1 MRAAA
6 SFDCSVCG
14 KPLGTRRVRQGLT
27 AHSGCRR
34 ALSPAAVD
42 YALGLARATLLR
54 VRTTNLAGDRELAL
68 LLLQATRQAAQLIQD
83 LQKLRSYVGKPSGT
97 TKAPS
102 AS

>member
-1 MRAAA
+1 MRAAVP
-6 SFDCSVCG
+6 FDCEVCG

-27 AHSGCRR
+27 AHRGCRN

-42 YALGLARATLLR
+42 HALGLAQATLAR
-54 VRTTNLAGDRELAL
+54 VRNTDLAGDRELAL
-68 LLLQATRQAAQLIQD
+68 LLLQATRQAAQLILD
-83 LQKLRSYVGKPSGT
+83 LQRLRTFVGKPGGS

>member
-14 KPLGTRRVRQGLT
+14 KPLGMRRVRQGLT
-27 AHSGCRR
+27 AHAGCRR

-42 YALGLARATLLR
+42 YALGLARATLQR
-54 VRTTNLAGDRELAL
+54 VRTTDLAGDRELAL

-83 LQKLRSYVGKPSGT
+83 LQKLRSYVGKPSEKS
-97 TKAPS
+97 KAPS